1 MSPQNTSVDLD
12 ALNGMSTSDFTAA
25 IGDVFEKSP
34 WIVESVAGQR
44 PFKNLTALYD
54 ALAAAVGAAPE
65 QLLLELIRAHP
76 DLAGKAARSGTL
88 TPDSTAEQI
97 SAGLHR
103 LSDKELASF
112 HRLNEAYKTRF
123 GFPFIVC
130 VRRHTKGSILHAFE
144 TRLEHDIQTERKT
157 AIEEIL
163 RIAALRLD
171 LRVTASDKLALNGR
185 LSTHVL
191 DTVTG
196 KPAQGV
202 AITLW
207 ELAAEG
213 DHRVVA
219 SVATNADGRTD
230 APLIADRPIPFGQ
243 YELRFEI
250 GAYFA
255 RTGAAPS
262 SSLGDYAF
270 LDVVPIRFG
279 VADPEGHYHVPLLA
293 SPWSYTTYR
302 GS

>member
-1 MSPQNTSVDLD
+1 MTNYHLD
-12 ALNGMSTSDFTAA
+12 ALNGMSTQDFTAA

-44 PFKNLTALYD
+44 PFKSLAALYD
-54 ALAAAVGAAPE
+54 TLAAAVSAAPD
-65 QLLLELIRAHP
+65 QLSLDLIRAHP

-103 LSDKELASF
+103 LSETEYASF
-112 HRLNEAYKTRF
+112 HRFNESYKAKF

-130 VRRHTKGSILHAFE
+130 VRRHTKGSILRAFE
-144 TRLEHDIQTERKT
+144 TRLDHDADTERKT

-171 LRVTASDKLALNGR
+171 QRVSAPDKLPLNGQ

-191 DTVTG
+191 DTVSG

-202 AITLW
+202 TITLL
-207 ELAAEG
+207 ELSAEG
-213 DHRVVA
+213 DHRTVATVV
-219 SVATNADGRTD
+219 TNADGRTD

-255 RTGAAPS
+255 RTGAAKAEP
-262 SSLGDYAF
+262 AF

>member
-1 MSPQNTSVDLD
+1 MTNYNLD
-12 ALNGMSTSDFTAA
+12 ALNGMSTADFTAA

-34 WIVESVAGQR
+34 WIVESVSSRR
-44 PFKNLTALYD
+44 PFKSLAELYD
-54 ALAAAVGAAPE
+54 ALAGAVSAAPE

-103 LSDKELASF
+103 LSDTEYAAF
-112 HRLNEAYKTRF
+112 HRFNEAYQTRF

-130 VRRHTKGSILHAFE
+130 VRRHTKGSILRAFE
-144 TRLEHDIQTERKT
+144 TRLDHDMDTERKT

-171 LRVTASDKLALNGR
+171 QRVTAPDKLPLNGR

-191 DTVTG
+191 DTVSG

-202 AITLW
+202 AITLL
-207 ELAAEG
+207 ELGGEG
-213 DHRVVA
+213 DHRVVTE
-219 SVATNADGRTD
+219 VVTNADGRTD
-230 APLIADRPIPFGQ
+230 APLIADRPIPFGR
-243 YELRFEI
+243 YELRFAI

-255 RTGAAPS
+255 RTGAATDDP
-262 SSLGDYAF
+262 AF
-270 LDVVPIRFG
+270 LDIVPIRFG

>member
-1 MSPQNTSVDLD
+1 MSIFDLD
-12 ALNGMSTSDFTAA
+12 TLNTMRTTDFIAA

-34 WIVESVAGQR
+34 WIVESVASRR
-44 PFKNLTALYD
+44 PFESLAELYSALSD
-54 ALAAAVGAAPE
+54 AVAAAPN
-65 QLLLELIRAHP
+65 QLTLELIRAHP

-88 TPDSTAEQI
+88 TADSTAEQI
-97 SAGLHR
+97 SAGLNR
-103 LSDKELASF
+103 LSDKEYESF

-144 TRLEHDIQTERKT
+144 TRLAHDAETERKT

-171 LRVTASDKLALNGR
+171 QRVTAPDKLALNGR

-191 DTVTG
+191 DTFSG
-196 KPAQGV
+196 RPAPGV
-202 AITLW
+202 AITLL
-207 ELAAEG
+207 ELATDG

-219 SVATNADGRTD
+219 SAVTNSDGRTD
-230 APLIADRPIPFGQ
+230 APLIANRPIPFGQ

-255 RTGAAPS
+255 KLGAVKNDGP
-262 SSLGDYAF
+262 AF
-270 LDVVPIRFG
+270 LDIVPIRFG
-279 VADPEGHYHVPLLA
+279 VAEPEGHYHVPLLA

>member
-1 MSPQNTSVDLD
+1 MSTFDLD
-12 ALNGMSTSDFTAA
+12 ALNTMRTTDFIGA

-34 WIVESVAGQR
+34 WIVESVASQR
-44 PFKNLTALYD
+44 PFESLAGLYD
-54 ALAAAVGAAPE
+54 ALSDAVAAAPN
-65 QLLLELIRAHP
+65 QLTLELIRAHP

-88 TPDSTAEQI
+88 TADSTAEQI
-97 SAGLHR
+97 SAGLNR
-103 LSDKELASF
+103 LTDTEYESF

-130 VRRHTKGSILHAFE
+130 VRRHTKGSILRAFE
-144 TRLEHDIQTERKT
+144 TRLNHDAETERRT

-171 LRVTASDKLALNGR
+171 QRVTAPDKLALNGR

-191 DTVTG
+191 DTFSG
-196 KPAQGV
+196 RPAPGV
-202 AITLW
+202 VITLL
-207 ELAAEG
+207 ELAADG

-219 SVATNADGRTD
+219 SAVTNADGRTD

-255 RTGAAPS
+255 KLGAVKNDGP
-262 SSLGDYAF
+262 AF
-270 LDVVPIRFG
+270 LDIVPIRFG
-279 VADPEGHYHVPLLA
+279 VAEPEGHYHVPLLA

>member
-1 MSPQNTSVDLD
+1 MTTTTLSVDLD
-12 ALNGMSTSDFTAA
+12 ALNAMTPHDFVAA

-44 PFKNLTALYD
+44 PFRTLAALYD
-54 ALAAAVGAAPE
+54 ALAAAVMAAPDR
-65 QLLLELIRAHP
+65 QSLDLIRAHP

-103 LSDKELASF
+103 LSETEYASF
-112 HRLNEAYKTRF
+112 HSFNEGYKARF

-130 VRRHTKGSILHAFE
+130 VRRHTKGSILRAFE
-144 TRLEHDIQTERKT
+144 TRLGHDAQTERKT

-171 LRVTASDKLALNGR
+171 QRVTARDKLPLNGR

-191 DTVTG
+191 DTFTG

-202 AITLW
+202 AISLF

-213 DHRVVA
+213 DHREVTRAV
-219 SVATNADGRTD
+219 TNADGRTD

-250 GAYFA
+250 GPYFA
-255 RTGAAPS
+255 RIGAATNDP
-262 SSLGDYAF
+262 AF

-279 VADPEGHYHVPLLA
+279 VAEPEGHYHVPLLA

>member
-1 MSPQNTSVDLD
+1 MNAVPLDTLNAMSP
-12 ALNGMSTSDFTAA
+12 ADFVAA

-34 WIVESVAGQR
+34 WIVESVAAQR
-44 PFKNLTALYD
+44 PFAS
-54 ALAAAVGAAPE
+54 LAAFYAA
-65 QLLLELIRAHP
+65 LETAARTAPDTRILDLIRAHP

-103 LSDKELASF
+103 LSETQYETF
-112 HRLNEAYKTRF
+112 HRLNESYKAKF

-130 VRRHTKGSILHAFE
+130 VRRHTKGSILKTFE
-144 TRLEHDIQTERKT
+144 ARLSNSADAERKT
-157 AIEEIL
+157 ALEEIL

-171 LRVTASDKLALNGR
+171 QRVSAQDKLPLNGR

-191 DTVTG
+191 DTHSG
-196 KPAQGV
+196 RPAEGV
-202 AITLW
+202 AITLL
-207 ELAAEG
+207 ELATEG
-213 DHRVVA
+213 DHRVVTT
-219 SVATNADGRTD
+219 ATTNTDGRTD
-230 APLIADRPIPFGQ
+230 TPLIGGRPIPYGQ

-255 RTGAAPS
+255 RQGVAQSDP
-262 SSLGDYAF
+262 AF

-279 VADPEGHYHVPLLA
+279 IADPEGHYHVPLLA
-293 SPWSYTTYR
+293 GPWSYTTYR

>member
-1 MSPQNTSVDLD
+1 MSTFDLD
-12 ALNGMSTSDFTAA
+12 ALNTMRTTDFIGA

-34 WIVESVAGQR
+34 WIVESVASQR
-44 PFKNLTALYD
+44 PFESLAGLYD
-54 ALAAAVGAAPE
+54 ALSDAVAAAPN
-65 QLLLELIRAHP
+65 QLTLELIRAHP

-88 TPDSTAEQI
+88 TADSTAEQI
-97 SAGLHR
+97 SAGLNR
-103 LSDKELASF
+103 LTDTEYESF

-130 VRRHTKGSILHAFE
+130 VRRHTKGSILRAFE
-144 TRLEHDIQTERKT
+144 TRLNHDAETERRT

-171 LRVTASDKLALNGR
+171 QRVTAPDKLALNGR

-191 DTVTG
+191 DTFSG
-196 KPAQGV
+196 RPAPGV
-202 AITLW
+202 AITLL
-207 ELAAEG
+207 ELAADG

-219 SVATNADGRTD
+219 SAVTNADGRTD

-255 RTGAAPS
+255 KLGAVKNDGP
-262 SSLGDYAF
+262 AF
-270 LDVVPIRFG
+270 LDIVPIRFG
-279 VADPEGHYHVPLLA
+279 VAEPEGHYHVPLLA